1 MQAIIHSRY
10 GPPDVL
16 DLKDIDTPVITD
28 EAVLVRVHAAAVGK
42 GDWLTVQ
49 GLPYVARMRYGLPKP
64 KHPVPGFDVAGRTEA
79 VGSNVTRLQS
89 GDAVFG
95 WCDGSFAEYASVP
108 EDQLVLKPSN
118 LTFEQAA
125 AVPISGFAALQALRD
140 TGGVQPG
147 QTVVVIGA
155 SGGVGSF
162 AVQLAKAF
170 GAEVTGVCS
179 TKSLEMVRSIGADQ
193 VIDYTQEDFTR
204 TGRRYDLI
212 LEMAGNR
219 SLADLRRA
227 LTPKGTLVL
236 VGGSGGRWFMGT
248 GRTLRA
254 VLVSPFVGQRLR
266 SFLSKPRG
274 ADLVVLKDLID
285 AGKITP
291 VIDRAFPLSETPE
304 AIRYVGERSTTGKPS
319 SPCEGWA
326 AARFTIR
333 CVMLRH
339 RSWVLPSSA
348 GPLTTAELR
357 SLASRRQRGKE
368 NEHGEGPHRPRRL
381 ARRVHQW
388 PERRR

>member
-1 MQAIIHSRY
+1 MKAIVHSRY
-10 GPPDVL
+10 GPPDAL
-16 DLKDIDTPVITD
+16 ELEDIEKPSVNEDG
-28 EAVLVRVHAAAVGK
+28 VLVRVHAAAVGK

-49 GLPYVARMRYGLPKP
+49 GLPYVARLRYGLPNP
-64 KHPVPGFDVAGRTEA
+64 KHPVPGFDVAGHVGA
-79 VGSNVTRLQS
+79 VGRNVTRLQP

-108 EDQLVLKPSN
+108 QGQLALKPTN

-147 QTVVVIGA
+147 QQVVIIGA

-179 TKSLEMVRSIGADQ
+179 TRSVDMVRSIGAGH
-193 VIDYTQEDFTR
+193 VIDYTQQDFTR
-204 TGRRYDLI
+204 TGQRYDLI

-227 LTPKGTLVL
+227 LSPRGTLVL

-254 VLVSPFVGQRLR
+254 VAVSPFVRQRLR
-266 SFLSKPRG
+266 SFFSKPKRT
-274 ADLVVLKDLID
+274 DLVVLKELIE
-285 AGKITP
+285 AGKVTP
-291 VIDRAFPLSETPE
+291 VIDRTFLLSETPE
-304 AIRYVGERSTTGKPS
+304 AIRYVGERSTQGK
-319 SPCEGWA
+319 
-326 AARFTIR
+326 TVII
-333 CVMLRH
+333 V
-339 RSWVLPSSA
+339 
-348 GPLTTAELR
+348 
-357 SLASRRQRGKE
+357 
-368 NEHGEGPHRPRRL
+368 
-381 ARRVHQW
+381 
-388 PERRR
+388 

>member
-1 MQAIIHSRY
+1 VPAQEQPMQAIVHSRY
-10 GPPDVL
+10 GPPDAL
-16 DLKDIDTPVITD
+16 ELKDIDKPVITD
-28 EAVLVRVHAAAVGK
+28 DAVLVKVRAAAVGK
-42 GDWLTVQ
+42 GDWLTVR
-49 GLPYVARMRYGLPKP
+49 GLPYIARMRYGLPKP
-64 KHPVPGFDVAGRTEA
+64 KHPVPGFDVAGHIEA
-79 VGSNVTRLQS
+79 VGPNVAQLQP
-89 GDAVFG
+89 GDEVFG
-95 WCDGSFAEYASVP
+95 WCDGSFADYASVP
-108 EDQLVLKPSN
+108 QSQLARKPTN
-118 LTFEQAA
+118 LSFEQAA

-147 QTVVVIGA
+147 QRVVVIGA

-179 TKSLEMVRSIGADQ
+179 TNSVDLVRSIGADQ
-193 VIDYTQEDFTR
+193 VIDYTQQDFTR

-274 ADLVVLKDLID
+274 EDLEVLKELIE
-285 AGKITP
+285 AGKLTP
-291 VIDRAFPLSETPE
+291 VIDRTFPLSETAE
-304 AIRYVGERSTTGKPS
+304 AIRYVGERSTQGK
-319 SPCEGWA
+319 
-326 AARFTIR
+326 TVIT
-333 CVMLRH
+333 V
-339 RSWVLPSSA
+339 
-348 GPLTTAELR
+348 
-357 SLASRRQRGKE
+357 
-368 NEHGEGPHRPRRL
+368 
-381 ARRVHQW
+381 
-388 PERRR
+388 

>member
-1 MQAIIHSRY
+1 
-10 GPPDVL
+10 V
-16 DLKDIDTPVITD
+16 VTD
-28 EAVLVRVHAAAVGK
+28 DAVLVRVHAAAVGK

-49 GLPYVARMRYGLPKP
+49 GLPYVARLRYGLPKP
-64 KHPVPGFDVAGRTEA
+64 KHPVPGFDVAGRIEA
-79 VGSNVTRLQS
+79 VGPNVTQLQP

-95 WCDGSFAEYASVP
+95 WCDGAFAEYAAVP
-108 EDQLVLKPSN
+108 QGQLARKPAN

-147 QTVVVIGA
+147 QQVVIIGA

-162 AVQLAKAF
+162 AVQIAKAF

-179 TKSLEMVRSIGADQ
+179 TKTVDMVRSLGADH
-193 VIDYTQEDFTR
+193 VIDYTQQDFTR
-204 TGRRYDLI
+204 TGQRYDLI

-254 VLVSPFVGQRLR
+254 VLMSPLVGQRLR
-266 SFLSKPRG
+266 SFFSKPKG
-274 ADLVVLKDLID
+274 ADLVVLQELLE

-291 VIDRAFPLSETPE
+291 VIDRTFPLSETPE
-304 AIRYVGERSTTGKPS
+304 AIRYVGERSTQGK
-319 SPCEGWA
+319 
-326 AARFTIR
+326 TVIT
-333 CVMLRH
+333 V
-339 RSWVLPSSA
+339 
-348 GPLTTAELR
+348 
-357 SLASRRQRGKE
+357 
-368 NEHGEGPHRPRRL
+368 
-381 ARRVHQW
+381 
-388 PERRR
+388 

>member
-1 MQAIIHSRY
+1 MQAIVHSRY
-10 GPPDVL
+10 GPPDAL
-16 DLKDIDTPVITD
+16 ELKDIDTPVVAD
-28 EAVLVRVHAAAVGK
+28 DAVLVRVHAAAVGK
-42 GDWLTVQ
+42 GDWLTVR
-49 GLPYVARMRYGLPKP
+49 GLPYVARMRYGLRKP
-64 KHPVPGFDVAGRTEA
+64 KHPVPGFDLSGRIEA
-79 VGSNVTRLQS
+79 VGSNVTQLQA

-108 EDQLVLKPSN
+108 ESQLARKPAN

-147 QTVVVIGA
+147 QTVLIIGA

-179 TKSLEMVRSIGADQ
+179 TKSLEMVRSIGADHL
-193 VIDYTQEDFTR
+193 IDYTQQDFTR

-254 VLVSPFVGQRLR
+254 VAVSPFVRQRLR
-266 SFLSKPRG
+266 SFFSKPRG
-274 ADLVVLKDLID
+274 ADLLVLKELIE

-291 VIDRAFPLSETPE
+291 VIDRTFPLSETPE
-304 AIRYVGERSTTGKPS
+304 AIRYVGERSTQGK
-319 SPCEGWA
+319 
-326 AARFTIR
+326 TVIT
-333 CVMLRH
+333 V
-339 RSWVLPSSA
+339 
-348 GPLTTAELR
+348 
-357 SLASRRQRGKE
+357 
-368 NEHGEGPHRPRRL
+368 
-381 ARRVHQW
+381 
-388 PERRR
+388 

>member
-1 MQAIIHSRY
+1 MKAIVHSRY
-10 GPPDVL
+10 GAPDVL
-16 DLKDIDTPVITD
+16 ELNDIDQPIVND
-28 EAVLVRVHAAAVGK
+28 DAVLVRVHAAAVGK
-42 GDWLTVQ
+42 GDWLTVAD
-49 GLPYVARMRYGLPKP
+49 LPYVARLRYGLPNP
-64 KHPVPGFDVAGRTEA
+64 KHNVPGFDLAGRIEA
-79 VGSNVTRLQS
+79 VGHNVTRLQP

-108 EDQLVLKPSN
+108 QGQLARKPAN

-140 TGGVQPG
+140 AGGVQPG
-147 QTVVVIGA
+147 QKVVIIGA

-179 TKSLEMVRSIGADQ
+179 TKSLDMVRSIGADQ

-204 TGRRYDLI
+204 TGQRYDLI

-274 ADLVVLKDLID
+274 ADLVVLQELLE

-291 VIDRAFPLSETPE
+291 VIDRTFPLSETPE
-304 AIRYVGERSTTGKPS
+304 AIRYVGERSTQGK
-319 SPCEGWA
+319 
-326 AARFTIR
+326 TVIT
-333 CVMLRH
+333 V
-339 RSWVLPSSA
+339 
-348 GPLTTAELR
+348 
-357 SLASRRQRGKE
+357 
-368 NEHGEGPHRPRRL
+368 
-381 ARRVHQW
+381 
-388 PERRR
+388 